1 MKYKVIFIIYLACI
15 TLSCHSQTEPKEYFV
30 RSCEFVCDYPFNDT
44 TKWAITC
51 RVWGLLKY
59 YHPNVTAGKLD
70 WDKILLDRLEN
81 IHSASTPEMVNTE
94 LKKMLDVAGE
104 YTHKRD
110 DDWND
115 SLNMNVNLCW
125 LDHSFLDNT
134 LQDEL
139 KKIASLSVQKS
150 PYYGIDF
157 DSAMHLMTPNE
168 KVYDLDITTSY
179 HHRLL
184 SLFRY
189 WNVIYYFSP
198 HKYLMDKSWDK
209 TLSESIFPFI
219 NATDEQSYKI
229 AFLKLAAAL
238 NDGHG
243 YITIEKGYPDESQNI
258 IEIVEG
264 KTVVRIDGGGLKKGD
279 IVNRIGNRDIN
290 QIRDSLSVLIP
301 ASTQGNKEYRI
312 NCYVAEMI
320 FFRETDIILSRNG
333 QKRIVHTFP
342 ITSEKIYSSS
352 YQWITDD
359 IGYVDLSI
367 LTTDEMD
374 WIFQLFSDTKGIVF
388 DLRKTGPY
396 SYDGIQFECHLS
408 DQKVIR
414 LFSLIVPDV
423 RHPGAYYWAK
433 NLSMAIPD
441 SIECPLFQ
449 GKIVF
454 LIDESTQS
462 SLESRAWGARTNYH
476 ATLIGRP
483 TSGALGHVIRFPLLE
498 NHTAIFS
505 GVGAFSSDG
514 TELQRKGIIPDIEVY
529 PTMESIKAGK
539 DEILEAAIEYLNKN

>member
-1 MKYKVIFIIYLACI
+1 
-15 TLSCHSQTEPKEYFV
+15 
-30 RSCEFVCDYPFNDT
+30 
-44 TKWAITC
+44 
-51 RVWGLLKY
+51 
-59 YHPNVTAGKLD
+59 
-70 WDKILLDRLEN
+70 
-81 IHSASTPEMVNTE
+81 MVNTE

-219 NATDEQSYKI
+219 NATDEQSYQI

-243 YITIEKGYPDESQNI
+243 FLFFKKGYLNENENI

-279 IVNRIGNRDIN
+279 IVNRIGDRDIN

-320 FFRETDIILSRNG
+320 FFRETDIVLSRNG
-333 QKRIVHTFP
+333 QKCVVHTFP
-342 ITSEKIYSSS
+342 ITSGKIYSSS

-374 WIFQLFSDTKGIVF
+374 WIFQLFSDAKGIVF
-388 DLRKTGPY
+388 DLRGTGPY
-396 SYDGIQFECHLS
+396 NYNVLQLDCHLS
-408 DQKVIR
+408 KQKIIR
-414 LFSLIVPDV
+414 LFSLIAPDV
-423 RHPGAYYWAK
+423 RHPGAYYWMK
-433 NLSMAIPD
+433 NTQTVIPESM
-441 SIECPLFQ
+441 ECSHYK
-449 GKIVF
+449 GKNVF
-454 LIDESTQS
+454 LINEDTQS
-462 SLESRAWGARTNYH
+462 FTETQAYIARTNFH
-476 ATLIGRP
+476 AILIGRP
-483 TSGALGHVIRFPLLE
+483 TSGALAQVIEVSLPD
-498 NHTAIFS
+498 NHKATFS
-505 GVGAFSSDG
+505 GFGAFSSDG
-514 TELQRKGIIPDIEVY
+514 TGFQRKGIIPDRKVY
-529 PTMESIKAGK
+529 PTMESIQEGK